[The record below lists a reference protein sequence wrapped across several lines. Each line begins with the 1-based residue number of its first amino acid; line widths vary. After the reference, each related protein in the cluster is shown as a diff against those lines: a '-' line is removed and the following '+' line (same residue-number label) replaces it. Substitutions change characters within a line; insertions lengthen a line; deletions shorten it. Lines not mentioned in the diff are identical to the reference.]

1 MKLKTTFVSRFAI
14 VAIASSLPVFALNGQ
29 NTGDAS
35 TGDDAHP
42 TVDNPHLRPKP
53 KTSNSPAAAVKLSQK
68 DSKFLSQ
75 IAAGGVQ
82 AVQDAQ
88 VAQKQG
94 GPAVKNVASRIVSE
108 RGRSNKEL
116 VDLTKKKGLGLGTDK
131 IKARNMGTS
140 NYDAQFAHTLS
151 RDYEEDVRLL
161 QSAAS
166 SADDKDVKA
175 WAGRTL
181 PAVKQ
186 ELAML
191 KEVKGSSKAKKE

>member
-1 MKLKTTFVSRFAI
+1 MKKQLTFISRLVI
-14 VAIASSLPVFALNGQ
+14 VAVASSLPVFAVNAQ
-29 NTGDAS
+29 NTGDAT

-42 TVDNPHLRPKP
+42 TVDSPFLRSKP
-53 KTSNSPAAAVKLSQK
+53 KTSATAAAQVKLSQK

-116 VDLTKKKGLGLGTDK
+116 MDLTKKKGLGLGTDK
-131 IKARNMGTS
+131 IKPRSMGTS

-151 RDYEEDVRLL
+151 HDYEEDVRLL
-161 QSAAS
+161 QTAAG

-175 WAGRTL
+175 WAGRT
-181 PAVKQ
+181 
-186 ELAML
+186 
-191 KEVKGSSKAKKE
+191 